1 MYWSKSI
8 EKETFYWY
16 AWLGIQLKF
25 TSDSW
30 WNNSFG
36 GGIAWT
42 ANASLFFFFTVYFFL
57 RVSYTNC
64 VANPCFNHM
73 RSLKTEPLWDGSVRV
88 GLYIQSFCSV
98 QLAGWHDAQRL
109 VRSKIRSDWHRI
121 WSNLHAAWV
130 PDTLR
135 SQWYMAIHDI
145 LPTKERLHRI
155 ALADT
160 AHCIHCGQLDTLS
173 RRLINCGARKE
184 MWRWT
189 QGNLATMLHTHSCR
203 IPYDWHLCPCFSS
216 GPLRGS
222 ELYCGSWPILSII
235 ECNTP
240 LHRSCRT

>member
-1 MYWSKSI
+1 
-8 EKETFYWY
+8 
-16 AWLGIQLKF
+16 
-25 TSDSW
+25 
-30 WNNSFG
+30 
-36 GGIAWT
+36 
-42 ANASLFFFFTVYFFL
+42 
-57 RVSYTNC
+57 
-64 VANPCFNHM
+64 M

-173 RRLINCGARKE
+173 HRLMDYGAGK
-184 MWRWT
+184 
-189 QGNLATMLHTHSCR
+189 GNVALDTRTSGDDAPHPPLSHS
-203 IPYDWHLCPCFSS
+203 
-216 GPLRGS
+216 
-222 ELYCGSWPILSII
+222 
-235 ECNTP
+235 
-240 LHRSCRT
+240 